1 MQHSPTKRL
10 LIGFAITLLAA
21 ILYSGYTLRQV
32 RILRA
37 LQTETVDRNRKDSLQ
52 LLRIQNSLNSLAV
65 SFRDMLSGEEP
76 YPLEAYAP
84 QVQRIRADLE
94 DALRIEDTL
103 LPHARR
109 SAQQHSVASALKAFW
124 QGTDAM
130 FALAREHHEAE
141 ARDMLRGALQSQE
154 TALTAMIARL
164 LVENNSSEEQA
175 TGSIHQIYDRVE
187 RNLYGFL
194 IAELLAILATSITM
208 VYFNRRIFHDLESL
222 SAQKTTLAR
231 KLISV
236 QEEVLRSVSR
246 ELHDEFGQILTA
258 IGTLLARAERKAIPA
273 DSPLR
278 EALLEV
284 QQITQETLEKT
295 RTLSHALHP
304 GILDDYGLEKAIEW
318 YVPIFQRQ
326 TGIEVSYQKQ
336 GDGSSVPE
344 QAAIHVYRI
353 LQEALNNVAR
363 HSGSKTAAVRMEYG
377 ARRLALE
384 VEDQGSGL
392 PEPGNGGFSGLGLVA
407 MRERADLLNATLKVE
422 NGVRGGTVV
431 RLDVP
436 VDGDLE
442 DNASHE

>member
-1 MQHSPTKRL
+1 MLQHSPTKRL

-32 RILRA
+32 RMLRA

-65 SFRDMLSGEEP
+65 AFRDMLSGEEP
-76 YPLEAYAP
+76 YPLEAYEP
-84 QVQRIRADLE
+84 QVRRIRADLE
-94 DALRIEDTL
+94 DALRIENSL
-103 LPHARR
+103 LPQARR
-109 SAQQHSVASALKAFW
+109 TAQQHSVASALKACW
-124 QGTDAM
+124 EGMDRM
-130 FALAREHHEAE
+130 FGLARGGQEAE
-141 ARDMLRGALQSQE
+141 AREMLRGPLQNQE

-175 TGSIHQIYDRVE
+175 TSSIHQIYDRVE

-194 IAELLAILATSITM
+194 IAELLAILATSMTM
-208 VYFNRRIFHDLESL
+208 VYFNRRIFQSLESL

-231 KLISV
+231 KLIGV

-258 IGTLLARAERKAIPA
+258 IGTMLARAGRKGLEP

-318 YVPIFQRQ
+318 YVPIFRKQ
-326 TGIEVSYQKQ
+326 TGIDVTYQKQ
-336 GDGSSVPE
+336 GDGSAVP
-344 QAAIHVYRI
+344 QQSAIHVYRI

-363 HSGSKTAAVRMEYG
+363 HSQAKAAAVRVSYG
-377 ARRLALE
+377 PRRLGLE
-384 VEDQGSGL
+384 VEDSGVGL
-392 PEPGNGGFSGLGLVA
+392 PERSSGAFTGLGLVA
-407 MRERADLLNATLKVE
+407 MRERADLLNASLKVE
-422 NGVRGGTVV
+422 TSAAGGTVV
-431 RLDVP
+431 TLDVP
-436 VDGDLE
+436 LE
-442 DNASHE
+442 DNASV

>member
-1 MQHSPTKRL
+1 MLQHSPTKRL

-32 RILRA
+32 KMLRA

-65 SFRDMLSGEEP
+65 AFRDMLSGEEP
-76 YPLEAYAP
+76 YPVAAYEP
-84 QVQRIRADLE
+84 QVRRIRADLE
-94 DALRIEDTL
+94 DALRIETSL
-103 LPHARR
+103 LPEARR
-109 SAQQHSVASALKAFW
+109 TAQQHSVASALKACW
-124 QGTDAM
+124 EGMETM
-130 FALAREHHEAE
+130 FALARSGHEAE
-141 ARDMLRGALQSQE
+141 AREMLRGPLQNQE

-175 TGSIHQIYDRVE
+175 TGSIQQIYDRVE

-194 IAELLAILATSITM
+194 IAELLAILATSMTM
-208 VYFNRRIFHDLESL
+208 VYFNRRIFQSLESL

-231 KLISV
+231 KLIGV

-258 IGTLLARAERKAIPA
+258 IGTLLARAERKALPP

-284 QQITQETLEKT
+284 RQITQETLEKT

-318 YVPIFQRQ
+318 YVPMFEKQ
-326 TGIEVSYQKQ
+326 TGIQVSYEKQ
-336 GDGSSVPE
+336 GDGSGVP
-344 QAAIHVYRI
+344 AHTAIHVYRI

-363 HSGSKTAAVRMEYG
+363 HSRAKSAAVRVKYG
-377 ARRLALE
+377 TRRLDLQI
-384 VEDQGSGL
+384 EDHGVGL
-392 PEPGNGGFSGLGLVA
+392 PERSSGTFTGLGLVA
-407 MRERADLLNATLKVE
+407 MRERADLLNAWLKVE
-422 NGVRGGTVV
+422 KANGGGTIVT
-431 RLDVP
+431 LDVP
-436 VDGDLE
+436 LE
-442 DNASHE
+442 DNASHD

>member
-1 MQHSPTKRL
+1 MLQHSPTKRL

-32 RILRA
+32 RMLRA

-65 SFRDMLSGEEP
+65 SFRDMLSGEDP
-76 YPLEAYAP
+76 YPLAAYEP
-84 QVQRIRADLE
+84 QVRRIRADLE
-94 DALRIEDTL
+94 DALRTEDTL
-103 LPHARR
+103 LPHAGR

-124 QGTDAM
+124 QGADSM
-130 FALAREHHEAE
+130 FALAREHHEPQ
-141 ARDMLRGALQSQE
+141 AREMLRGPLQSQE

-194 IAELLAILATSITM
+194 LAELLAILATSMAM
-208 VYFNRRIFHDLESL
+208 VYFNRRIFQSLESL

-231 KLISV
+231 KLIGV

-258 IGTLLARAERKAIPA
+258 IGTLLARAERKAMPP

-278 EALLEV
+278 EALHEV

-318 YVPIFQRQ
+318 YVPMFQKQ
-326 TGIEVSYQKQ
+326 TGIEVSYRKQ
-336 GDGSSVPE
+336 GDGSAVPE
-344 QAAIHVYRI
+344 RAAIHVYRI

-363 HSGSKTAAVRMEYG
+363 HAQSKSAEVRVNYG
-377 ARRLALE
+377 ARRLELQI
-384 VEDQGSGL
+384 EDRGIGL
-392 PEPGNGGFSGLGLVA
+392 PDHKSGQFTGLGLVA

-422 NGVRGGTVV
+422 NAACGGAIVT
-431 RLDVP
+431 LDVP
-436 VDGDLE
+436 IDDHSE
-442 DNASHE
+442 DNASI

>member
-1 MQHSPTKRL
+1 MLQHSPTKRL

-32 RILRA
+32 RMLRA

-76 YPLEAYAP
+76 YPLAAYEP
-84 QVQRIRADLE
+84 QVRRIRADLE
-94 DALRIEDTL
+94 DALRVESAL
-103 LPHARR
+103 LPQARR
-109 SAQQHSVASALKAFW
+109 TAQQNSVTSALNAFW
-124 QGTDAM
+124 RGTDDM
-130 FALAREHHEAE
+130 FALARDGREAQ
-141 ARDMLRGALQSQE
+141 AREMLRGALQSQE
-154 TALTAMIARL
+154 TAASAMIARL

-175 TGSIHQIYDRVE
+175 TGSIHRIYDRVE
-187 RNLYGFL
+187 HNLYGFL
-194 IAELLAILATSITM
+194 SAELLAILATSIAM
-208 VYFNRRIFHDLESL
+208 VYFNRRIFQSLELL

-231 KLISV
+231 KLIGV

-258 IGTLLARAERKAIPA
+258 IGTLLARAERKALPP

-318 YVPIFQRQ
+318 YVPIFQKQ
-326 TGIEVSYQKQ
+326 TGIAVAYQKQ
-336 GDGSSVPE
+336 GDGSVVPE
-344 QAAIHVYRI
+344 HAAIHVYRI

-363 HSGSKTAAVRMEYG
+363 HSQAKAAAVRVNYG
-377 ARRLALE
+377 PRRLDLQI
-384 VEDQGSGL
+384 EDHGVGL
-392 PEPGNGGFSGLGLVA
+392 PESNSSAFTGLGLVA
-407 MRERADLLNATLKVE
+407 MRERADLLNASLKVE
-422 NGVRGGTVV
+422 NSADGGTIVT
-431 RLDVP
+431 LDVP
-436 VDGDLE
+436 LE
-442 DNASHE
+442 DNASV